1 MGFPLIC
8 RRAVNMRLELSAEI
22 LKSQIFLGLLLGF
35 NAGLGL
41 FNLDLVDD
49 VLCAAVFA
57 LQVRPP

>member
-1 MGFPLIC
+1 
-8 RRAVNMRLELSAEI
+8 MRLELSAEI